1 MSERPTERELREWR
15 SLRSLSAPGP
25 NTLTIAY
32 RVAFPVLLD
41 EYDRLTAESCT
52 LRERVRE
59 LERLRDFDTGA
70 LELPKGLMLEHA
82 RLDTAWRRLV
92 QERDQALRDLA
103 SERSRREKAE
113 ALTARW
119 REAAIAFQALN
130 TCYRIG
136 NPPSEKLF
144 SELEKGR
151 ALMNEDP
158 KP

>member
-1 MSERPTERELREWR
+1 MSNEKQCEC
-15 SLRSLSAPGP
+15 G
-25 NTLTIAY
+25 
-32 RVAFPVLLD
+32 
-41 EYDRLTAESCT
+41 CGQ
-52 LRERVRE
+52 RERVRQLESEIGRQNGSLARAEKYVAQAAANE
-59 LERLRDFDTGA
+59 LKA
-70 LELPKGLMLEHA
+70 K
-82 RLDTAWRRLV
+82 
-92 QERDQALRDLA
+92 QELA

-136 NPPSEKLF
+136 RTPSEKLF

-151 ALMNEDP
+151 ALMTEDP